1 MLFLTLALQIQST
14 TQGDNI
20 TLAAAANCFGVNII
34 VVCPGQ
40 AKHEIPCQRKGKKIM
55 DEWVLLHRPEKFEGH
70 DYGHYDTI
78 HSHCRAKRRTAQFAP
93 PPQAPQ
99 RSSKRKTKQRGS
111 PAPVRLLD
119 QDVIEIDSSSDEDDA
134 SSVSEEQVEKVSPT
148 DLYLSLVL
156 YFLNTG
162 DVSTECC

>member
-40 AKHEIPCQRKGKKIM
+40 AEHEIPCQREGKEVM
-55 DEWVLLHRPEKFEGH
+55 DTWVLLHRPEKFEGH

-93 PPQAPQ
+93 PLQAPQ

-119 QDVIEIDSSSDEDDA
+119 QDVIKIDSSSDEDDA

-162 DVSTECC
+162 DVSIECC

>member
-40 AKHEIPCQRKGKKIM
+40 AEHKIPCQREGKKII
-55 DEWVLLHRPEKFEGH
+55 DTWVLLHRPEKIEGH
-70 DYGHYDTI
+70 GFGHYDTI
-78 HSHCRAKRRTAQFAP
+78 HSHCHARKRAAQFAP
-93 PPQAPQ
+93 PPQAPR
-99 RSSKRKTKQRGS
+99 RSSKSKKRQRRP

-119 QDVIEIDSSSDEDDA
+119 LDVIDIDSSSDDDNA

-148 DLYLSLVL
+148 DLYFSLVL

-162 DVSTECC
+162 HVSIECC